1 MDALAALDP
10 IDRRLLN
17 DYQRG
22 FPLVARPYRAIA
34 DALGIGEDEVLAR
47 LARLRTEGRI
57 DRIGAVIRPHTL
69 GVSTLAAIAVP
80 AERLD
85 DVAALVAARPEVN
98 HCYAREHAINLW
110 FVVTAADAAALASSL
125 AAIEAEC
132 GLAVLD
138 LPLVA
143 GYHIDL
149 AFALR

>member
-1 MDALAALDP
+1 MDALAALDS

-22 FPLVARPYRAIA
+22 FPLVARPYQAIA

-98 HCYAREHAINLW
+98 HCYEREHPINLW
-110 FVVTAADAAALASSL
+110 FVVTAADAQALSRCL
-125 AAIEAEC
+125 AAIEAAC
-132 GLAVLD
+132 RLPLLD